1 MYRRLR
7 ALSQRCRRLELAA
20 ELLHRLQAVTS
31 PLISSLSL
39 LNTIVVSSVTSD
51 DELQWLIEIQKESV
65 ELQEFSLG
73 SCPPSMGLQGM
84 RWSTIIDQYS
94 GGCTKWLKS
103 TSPSSYWGSA

>member
-1 MYRRLR
+1 
-7 ALSQRCRRLELAA
+7 
-20 ELLHRLQAVTS
+20 
-31 PLISSLSL
+31 
-39 LNTIVVSSVTSD
+39 
-51 DELQWLIEIQKESV
+51 ESV

>member
-1 MYRRLR
+1 MYRRLH
-7 ALSQRCRRLELAA
+7 ALSRRCRRLELAT
-20 ELLHRLQAVTS
+20 ELLHRLQAVAS

-73 SCPPSMGLQGM
+73 SCPPSVGLQGM
-84 RWSTIIDQYS
+84 RWSTMLISIQVVARN
-94 GGCTKWLKS
+94 G
-103 TSPSSYWGSA
+103 